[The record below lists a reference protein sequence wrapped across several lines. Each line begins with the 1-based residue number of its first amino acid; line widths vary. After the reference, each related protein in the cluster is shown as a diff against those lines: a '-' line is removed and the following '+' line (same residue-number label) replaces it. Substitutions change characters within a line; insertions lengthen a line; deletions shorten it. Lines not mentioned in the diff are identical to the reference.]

1 MYRVL
6 RDIVKFTCRHDG
18 VVTSP
23 ALQNALTFYAY
34 VHEVIRAKVV
44 DTINFVCFLASV
56 LC

>member
-6 RDIVKFTCRHDG
+6 RDIVKFTCRYDG

-23 ALQNALTFYAY
+23 ALQNALTFYDY
-34 VHEVIRAKVV
+34 VHKVIRAKVV
-44 DTINFVCFLASV
+44 GTINLLCFLASV